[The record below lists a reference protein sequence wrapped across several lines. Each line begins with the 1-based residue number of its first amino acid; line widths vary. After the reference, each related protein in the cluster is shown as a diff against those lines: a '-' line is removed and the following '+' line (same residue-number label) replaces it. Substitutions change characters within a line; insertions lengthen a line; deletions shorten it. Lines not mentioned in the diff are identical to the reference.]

1 MAELA
6 QRIGLELVERAA
18 DGNAALEDGEA
29 ALLSFDDVQLILA
42 DSADQ
47 GLGRLIITEGCA
59 ARRRRPPRELDLFPS
74 SPPRSSLLFCR
85 RIVWLGAAGGGFAV
99 GFRAIAMH
107 AAATDPGAAPRP
119 CLFLALDAG
128 DSDGEGEGDGE
139 EGEGAEE
146 APARELRLVPADAAQ
161 VEPIFEALSA
171 GAVRNPDP
179 GAEEEAGGAMFF
191 DRDEALAGA
200 FGSAEFGEEGGASG
214 DEVEA
219 LVAGDPGRFEDP
231 AENGN

>member
-1 MAELA
+1 
-6 QRIGLELVERAA
+6 
-18 DGNAALEDGEA
+18 
-29 ALLSFDDVQLILA
+29 
-42 DSADQ
+42 
-47 GLGRLIITEGCA
+47 
-59 ARRRRPPRELDLFPS
+59 
-74 SPPRSSLLFCR
+74 
-85 RIVWLGAAGGGFAV
+85 VWLGAAGGSFAV

-107 AAATDPGAAPRP
+107 AAATDPGTAPRP

-128 DSDGEGEGDGE
+128 DSDGEGGSGE
-139 EGEGAEE
+139 EGEGAVE
-146 APARELRLVPADAAQ
+146 APVRELRLVPADAAQ
-161 VEPIFEALSA
+161 LEPIFAALSA
-171 GAVRNPDP
+171 GAERNPDP

-200 FGSAEFGEEGGASG
+200 FGSAEFGEDGAASG

>member
-6 QRIGLELVERAA
+6 QRLGLELVERAA
-18 DGNAALEDGEA
+18 DGNAALEEGEA
-29 ALLSFDDVQLILA
+29 ALLSFDDVQLILSN
-42 DSADQ
+42 SADQ
-47 GLGRLIITEGCA
+47 GLGHLIITEGCA
-59 ARRRRPPRELDLFPS
+59 ARRRPPAVARS
-74 SPPRSSLLFCR
+74 ACSPTHQAAPPSLLR
-85 RIVWLGAAGGGFAV
+85 RRVVWLGAAGGGFAV

-107 AAATDPGAAPRP
+107 AAATDPGTAPRP

-128 DSDGEGEGDGE
+128 DSDGEGGSGE
-139 EGEGAEE
+139 EGVSAEE

-161 VEPIFEALSA
+161 VEPIFAALSA
-171 GAVRNPDP
+171 GAERNPDP

-200 FGSAEFGEEGGASG
+200 FGSAEFGE
-214 DEVEA
+214 VEA